1 MIFAGL
7 RVGKELIALNPSIQK
22 QSMNTYSQSCQ
33 QCGLKFESKRSDAR
47 FCSPKCCVYHK
58 RGLKHKPNLMASE
71 SKSLPKAPAQK
82 SELKQAAPAPKEPE
96 VITGIPRVD
105 ELLHRIIKLKPKN
118 ITPIPLE
125 ELNKRL
131 FGGWVIKTGINK
143 DIVTEGI
150 IGYNRT
156 QLKPLDSARG
166 LRQNQ
171 PWHCTTIW
179 RLCELFLIWGY
190 DPIPWLRFPTGK
202 AKDVG
207 YIPESAHKPF
217 SGPIGAMISPV
228 TEELAGLPE

>member
-1 MIFAGL
+1 MKTCKYCHSEF
-7 RVGKELIALNPSIQK
+7 E
-22 QSMNTYSQSCQ
+22 SQSP
-33 QCGLKFESKRSDAR
+33 KAE
-47 FCSPKCCVYHK
+47 FCCAKCRVYHS
-58 RGLKHKPNLMASE
+58 RGITHKPNKLAVE
-71 SKSLPKAPAQK
+71 IQKAPPVKA
-82 SELKQAAPAPKEPE
+82 ELMKLKTATELPAPKEPE

-131 FGGWVIKTGINK
+131 FGGWIIKTGINK

-150 IGYNRT
+150 RGYNKT
-156 QLKPLDSARG
+156 QLK
-166 LRQNQ
+166 QNQ

-179 RLCELFLIWGY
+179 RLCELFLTWGY
-190 DPIPWLRFPTGK
+190 DPIPWLKGK

-217 SGPIGAMISPV
+217 SGPIGAMISPL